1 MRTLASKSLSHF
13 LFKVT
18 FSLELVVVEM
28 MSLSEHNKVQISQLD
43 YPLSVTCGQS
53 ILFEYP

>member
-1 MRTLASKSLSHF
+1 MRTLASKSLLHF

-53 ILFEYP
+53 ILFE